1 MNIYFNQCESNEK
14 KCKEI
19 LNLPKHIQLA
29 LYEEVLHNSS
39 FNRNMNYLNIVRK
52 ENKLHCTL
60 SYKELKKGTYSLY
73 IKSFTTFG
81 FTYNFDTKKLNI
93 WNVKSKNFNSSDPLL
108 LDVFVF
114 LSQNREKYKIDEFD
128 NGLFDIDL
136 DIEILEET
144 FNNKKVLFSKYDKAS
159 VSINSVKLLM
169 PTNIFRVSPSI
180 YKNIVNGKIKTK
192 NDLLE
197 YILRYS
203 YRFKKSFLTSSVLEK
218 ISDLTFSHNDYKNI
232 RNCFNDEEV
241 FTYYINLLHNNNLY
255 SFHKIQFDEILSYA
269 SYINYKFNKE
279 DIKNLFNNELNFNLK
294 FLKNLKEKDAFN
306 RHIYNLLYLPANC
319 RAYNHTRQENI
330 YANDLPF

>member
-1 MNIYFNQCESNEK
+1 
-14 KCKEI
+14 
-19 LNLPKHIQLA
+19 
-29 LYEEVLHNSS
+29 
-39 FNRNMNYLNIVRK
+39 MNYLNIVRK

-60 SYKELKKGTYSLY
+60 SYKQLKKGTYSLY

-81 FTYNFDTKKLNI
+81 FTYNFDTKKLNV

-169 PTNIFRVSPSI
+169 PTNIFSVSPSI
-180 YKNIVNGKIKTK
+180 YKNIVNGKIRTK

-218 ISDLTFSHNDYKNI
+218 ISDLTFNHNDYKNM

-241 FTYYINLLHNNNLY
+241 FIYYINLLHNNHLY
-255 SFHKIQFDEILSYA
+255 AFKPNNKIQFDEILSYA

-279 DIKNLFNNELNFNLK
+279 DIKNLFNNKLNFNLK

-306 RHIYNLLYLPANC
+306 RHIYNLLYLPAKY
-319 RAYNHTRQENI
+319 RAYTHTRQEDI